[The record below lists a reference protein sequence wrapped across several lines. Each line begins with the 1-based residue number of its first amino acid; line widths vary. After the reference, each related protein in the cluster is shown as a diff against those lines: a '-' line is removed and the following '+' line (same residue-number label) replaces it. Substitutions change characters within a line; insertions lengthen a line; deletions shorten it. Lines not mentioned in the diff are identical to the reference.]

1 MKMNAKTMKPLA
13 VIGAGVAVT
22 AAALAASVLQGAPD
36 SGTMAGSGMS
46 TGVTI
51 TAATAVSA
59 QQIPAA
65 VPSIKGPAPLPLEE
79 QGLPG

>member
-1 MKMNAKTMKPLA
+1 
-13 VIGAGVAVT
+13 
-22 AAALAASVLQGAPD
+22 
-36 SGTMAGSGMS
+36 MAGSGMS

-51 TAATAVSA
+51 TAATPASA
-59 QQIPAA
+59 QEIPAA

>member
-1 MKMNAKTMKPLA
+1 MNTKTKAMKPLA

-22 AAALAASVLQGAPD
+22 AAALATAVLQG
-36 SGTMAGSGMS
+36 STQAGDIASSGMS
-46 TGVTI
+46 TGITI
-51 TAATAVSA
+51 TAATPVSA